1 MLLMLLVY
9 RADFL
14 YFLFAF
20 CMEEILKIVSNFIGL
35 NGDCMVPC
43 IGLHCLCVRYKGY
56 LMPGVASPVS
66 DSDSHS
72 ADTSQQRQRR
82 WKRKVSF
89 RLVYLLICL
98 FLFVRLFIC
107 FFLFFPFVFCLLGP
121 LFVCLF
127 VCLFLFFD
135 TIQ

>member
-1 MLLMLLVY
+1 MLLMLFVY

-89 RLVYLLICL
+89 RLVYLFVFICSFVYL
-98 FLFVRLFIC
+98 LFLVFPVCFLFVRS
-107 FFLFFPFVFCLLGP
+107 
-121 LFVCLF
+121 FVCLF

>member
-66 DSDSHS
+66 DSDSYS

-82 WKRKVSF
+82 WKRRKVSF
-89 RLVYLLICL
+89 HLVCLLICL
-98 FLFVRLFIC
+98 FVCLFARLFIC
-107 FFLFFPFVFCLLGP
+107 FFLFFFRLFFCLLSR

-127 VCLFLFFD
+127 VFVF
-135 TIQ
+135 

>member
-20 CMEEILKIVSNFIGL
+20 CMQEILNIVSNFIGL

-66 DSDSHS
+66 DSDSYS

-82 WKRKVSF
+82 WKRRKVSF
-89 RLVYLLICL
+89 HLVCLLICL
-98 FLFVRLFIC
+98 FVCLLACLSVFSC
-107 FFLFFPFVFCLLGP
+107 FF
-121 LFVCLF
+121 VC
-127 VCLFLFFD
+127 
-135 TIQ
+135 

>member
-20 CMEEILKIVSNFIGL
+20 CMQEILKIVSNFIGL

-89 RLVYLLICL
+89 RLVYLFVFICSFVYL
-98 FLFVRLFIC
+98 LFLVFPVCFLFVRS
-107 FFLFFPFVFCLLGP
+107 
-121 LFVCLF
+121 FVCLF